1 MVEYAFLYGNETWT
15 LIKSLE
21 KIIDG
26 TYTRLLRM
34 AFKVS
39 WSEHLTNSK
48 RYGNLLKVSEKIR
61 LRRLKISGH
70 CVRHLEEIAFD
81 LILLQPSQRRT
92 N

>member
-1 MVEYAFLYGNETWT
+1 
-15 LIKSLE
+15 
-21 KIIDG
+21 
-26 TYTRLLRM
+26 M

-70 CVRHLEEIAFD
+70 CVRHSEEIAFD
-81 LILLQPSQRRT
+81 LIL
-92 N
+92 

>member
-1 MVEYAFLYGNETWT
+1 MT
-15 LIKSLE
+15 
-21 KIIDG
+21 
-26 TYTRLLRM
+26 
-34 AFKVS
+34 FKVL

-48 RYGNLLKVSEKIR
+48 CYGNLLKVSEKIR

-81 LILLQPSQRRT
+81 FILLQPSQRRT